1 MADPSG
7 NHAAPSSISSPPK
20 QGSQAKLACSR
31 MESPPHKSPS
41 LPPLSVQRVFSPLS
55 PNLVIRPYRP
65 SRLFFPCTKLLI
77 SCFPFLILREPYV
90 TSVSPKQA
98 EEKENEEP
106 AENGSVDATKAS
118 SSPVYKCNSSAGSQY
133 AGNSW
138 ERYFKSTVEE
148 CASKEIVVKEERR
161 LEGLGDKYGA
171 IALLDDDHEEEK
183 WNERTSVITA
193 LDHQVREPFTS
204 HKPKDVCVVTILIF
218 FRVTRRLPKQ
228 FSVN

>member
-7 NHAAPSSISSPPK
+7 IHAAPSSISSPPN
-20 QGSQAKLACSR
+20 QGFQAKLASSR

-65 SRLFFPCTKLLI
+65 SRLFLPCTKLLI
-77 SCFPFLILREPYV
+77 SCFPILILREPYV

-98 EEKENEEP
+98 EEKENEAP

-118 SSPVYKCNSSAGSQY
+118 SSPVYKCNSAGNQY
-133 AGNSW
+133 AGNTW
-138 ERYFKSTVEE
+138 ERYFMSTVEE
-148 CASKEIVVKEERR
+148 CSSKEKEERP
-161 LEGLGDKYGA
+161 LEGLLGDKYDA

-193 LDHQVREPFTS
+193 LDHQVREPFTY
-204 HKPKDVCVVTILIF
+204 H
-218 FRVTRRLPKQ
+218 
-228 FSVN
+228 

>member
-7 NHAAPSSISSPPK
+7 NHAAPSAPSIISSPPN

-65 SRLFFPCTKLLI
+65 SRLFLPCTKLLI

-118 SSPVYKCNSSAGSQY
+118 SSPVYKCNLSAGSQY

-193 LDHQVREPFTS
+193 LDHQVREPFAY
-204 HKPKDVCVVTILIF
+204 H
-218 FRVTRRLPKQ
+218 
-228 FSVN
+228 